1 MNYLRFR
8 RRVVQVLA
16 LGLWL
21 ALPYGD
27 ATALAADDVGA
38 RPLTRNDKLDLVI
51 QSDGN
56 ELAGTIANDKFVL
69 DSLVGKLELP
79 AAKVLG
85 LAVPSDDD
93 PYVQIELVDGQVV
106 AGKLGAPLTF
116 KLEDGNVQTFGPD
129 KLNFKSASFRVSKER
144 PREIPFGGPFLVL
157 RGGQRL
163 AFEAAGLS
171 TAVLRSVYGDI
182 KIDPAQVASV
192 ATDAS
197 DGALDRV
204 TFRNGS
210 VVSGLLSPDKFT
222 LKLALGMPLEIGLPR
237 IARFEFS
244 PTQGDLSSVSPH
256 IIQRMTDAGIVGG
269 SAGDLC
275 QILLRNED
283 AIVGKLTDQAIDL
296 QTQNG
301 KIAIKPTDIA
311 TLEFGDEDLG
321 QVEVKLNTGLAY
333 NGRILNRSLKFKIEP
348 GPEISLPVGM
358 LQSLGK
364 RPVQKYDW
372 RIADISRLLNRPL
385 ADEVD
390 NDGKGGW
397 TDQGPTADLRNLQA
411 GDCKFNG
418 VPFRVES
425 GNACFIMKNKHRPS
439 ENLPASGR
447 VDLKGQADMLAFL
460 HSGGWI
466 ETNVKQATYVINYA
480 DGTKVEIP
488 VIGGKNILD
497 WVGPTDAA
505 DAIKYDPALGLILP
519 AVNVACPQFGRATV
533 WMVLWKN
540 PHPEK
545 PIASLEVI
553 GANEG
558 IPGLI
563 GVSMGVAK

>member
-1 MNYLRFR
+1 MNYVRFR
-8 RRVVQVLA
+8 RWVVQVLV

-21 ALPYGD
+21 ALPYGE
-27 ATALAADDVGA
+27 AAAQAADDAGA

-56 ELAGTIANDKFVL
+56 ELAGTITNDKFVL
-69 DSLVGKLELP
+69 DTLVGKLDLP

-93 PYVQIELVDGQVV
+93 PYVRVILVDGQVV
-106 AGKLGAPLTF
+106 AGKLGAALTF
-116 KLEDGNVQTFGPD
+116 KLEDGNDQTFGPD

-144 PREIPFGGPFLVL
+144 PRETVFGGPFVVL

-163 AFEAAGLS
+163 AFDATGLS
-171 TAVLRSVYGDI
+171 AAVLRSVYGDV

-244 PTQGDLSSVSPH
+244 PARSDLSSVSLH
-256 IIQRMTDAGIVGG
+256 NIQRMTDAGILGG
-269 SAGDLC
+269 GAGDLC
-275 QILLRNED
+275 RISLRNED
-283 AIVGKLTDQAIDL
+283 AFVGKLTDQPIDL
-296 QTQNG
+296 QTPNG
-301 KIAIKPTDIA
+301 KIAIKPADIA
-311 TLEFGDEDLG
+311 TLEFGEEDLG

-364 RPVQKYDW
+364 RPVEKYDW

-385 ADEVD
+385 ADDVD

-418 VPFRVES
+418 VPFRVQS

-439 ENLPASGR
+439 ENLPASGK
-447 VDLKGQADMLAFL
+447 VDLKGKADMLAFL

-466 ETNVKQATYVINYA
+466 DVNVKQATYVIDYA

-505 DAIKYDPALGLILP
+505 DAVKYDPVMGLILP
-519 AVNVACPQFGRATV
+519 AVNVTCPQFGRATV

-563 GVSMGVAK
+563 AVSLGVAK